1 MLEHLD
7 TTEAQVQRDPQ
18 DQLVQQAMVD
28 PDQRDLKDTK
38 EQTEEAML
46 VQREIWV
53 FLVIMVGLI
62 IL

>member
-18 DQLVQQAMVD
+18 DQLAQQAMVD
-28 PDQRDLKDTK
+28 PDQRDLKDTQ
-38 EQTEEAML
+38 EQTDEAIK

-53 FLVIMVGLI
+53 FLVIMVRLI